1 MEKHETG
8 ESVKAGL
15 QPEAGPTPLK
25 RKRKRIPLKKNEDKN
40 GNGHETMHEHA
51 FQAMTGH
58 YEHDIDGLV
67 QSEPPIKTVGNSDE
81 QGSYDLV
88 HQR

>member
-40 GNGHETMHEHA
+40 GNGHETTHEHA